1 MDPESK
7 SQHFFGKGINS
18 FINGNYTDALNFFT
32 QSQTYKDSKDTR
44 EYIQKC
50 KDKLSGKDTSQ
61 PESQQSPSH
70 SQSTTENESSSSS
83 STTTTEDDE
92 CKAIITSHDYYQILG
107 VSKDCTND
115 EIKKAYKKKAIKF
128 HPDKNTSKY
137 AEEAF
142 KKISTAYQTLSDP
155 DKRKKFDKYG
165 SEEEFREKYYQE
177 HQRQYEDDI
186 ELDPFDLFQ
195 MFMGGGLD
203 RASIE
208 RLRRQRRNNANFRQ
222 QNPKMAKLYSLIQL
236 LPLLMMFA
244 LYILPHFFQSKEL
257 YMFNQSLDYPYKR
270 VTNENEI
277 AYYVGKSFI
286 NKYKNAGEAE
296 LLKQEK
302 EIEKKYLTYLY
313 ESCNENKQMKRQL
326 EYQMKYHREGSV
338 YYNYYQRE
346 LKSLNM
352 RVCDLY
358 DEFSEVIK

>member
-18 FINGNYTDALNFFT
+18 FLNGNYDEALNFFT
-32 QSQTYKDSKDTR
+32 KSQTYKDSKDTR

-50 KDKLSGKDTSQ
+50 KDKLTGKETSQ
-61 PESQQSPSH
+61 EESQ
-70 SQSTTENESSSSS
+70 SQQQQNKSENESNNTS
-83 STTTTEDDE
+83 STNSEDDE
-92 CKAIITSHDYYQILG
+92 CKSIINSHDYYQILG
-107 VSKDCTND
+107 VGKDCTND
-115 EIKKAYKKKAIKF
+115 EIKKAYKKKAMKF
-128 HPDKNTSKY
+128 HPDKNTSKF

-236 LPLLMMFA
+236 LPIIMMFA
-244 LYILPHFFQSKEL
+244 LYVLPQFFQSKDL
-257 YMFNQSLDYPYKR
+257 YAFNQSLDYPYRR

-286 NKYKNAGEAE
+286 NKYKSAGEEE
-296 LLKQEK
+296 LFKQEK

-313 ESCNENKQMKRQL
+313 ESCSENKQLKKQL